1 MPVTGSSFA
10 FSWPIVHDGVIR
22 RSEDEFSEV
31 IWRGMSPAVCM
42 LIFVGS
48 QFEFEFDVQNVR
60 ERVECR
66 SSGGFGF
73 GGMTQFQVPPT
84 RRKSSS
90 MHECQKVQGNR
101 WEYWILVR

>member
-1 MPVTGSSFA
+1 MGTDWWLPSRKVSFCDRGGMPVTGSSFA

-48 QFEFEFDVQNVR
+48 QSEFEFDVQDVR
-60 ERVECR
+60 ERVGVEAQEVL
-66 SSGGFGF
+66 G
-73 GGMTQFQVPPT
+73 
-84 RRKSSS
+84 
-90 MHECQKVQGNR
+90 
-101 WEYWILVR
+101 LVG

>member
-42 LIFVGS
+42 LLFVGS
-48 QFEFEFDVQNVR
+48 QSEFEFKVQDVR
-60 ERVECR
+60 EEVGCK
-66 SSGGFGF
+66 SSRGFGF
-73 GGMTQFQVPPT
+73 GGMTQFQVSPGLLEDGKFPSNKT
-84 RRKSSS
+84 EEFFDAQVSK
-90 MHECQKVQGNR
+90 G
-101 WEYWILVR
+101 